1 MKNNKVIL
9 SVVLSSIAAVTAAP
23 TVFAKSIDL
32 NLSSAIGDKKIDMA
46 EIKNFEL
53 SLSQEEKLFY
63 NLIGD
68 QVGEQLTKKSSAIEI
83 SRNINSILNGYE
95 NSNMNLREEVL
106 SELFANRQFAQLIP
120 GNNRDSTS
128 IQGLAPVVNAGVPI
142 TVTGCHSACHW
153 ACYGNRG
160 FR

>member
-106 SELFANRQFAQLIP
+106 SELFANRQFAQLVP
-120 GNNRDSTS
+120 GNNRDSTN
-128 IQGLAPVVNAGVPI
+128 IQGFAPGINAGVPI
-142 TVTGCHSACHW
+142 SVTGCHSACHW
-153 ACYGNRG
+153 ACHGSRG